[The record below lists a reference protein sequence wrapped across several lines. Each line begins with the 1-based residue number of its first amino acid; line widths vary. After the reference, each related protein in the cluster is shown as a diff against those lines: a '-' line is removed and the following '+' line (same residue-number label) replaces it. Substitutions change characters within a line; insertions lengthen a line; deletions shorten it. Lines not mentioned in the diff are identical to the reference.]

1 MEYTTPHTSQLYGI
15 IEGKFSVIKE
25 EVLVMILNAKLN
37 DTDQKMLCAK
47 AVHTCKHVRNSMA
60 TNNSQKIPFGIFYGE
75 KPRII
80 GLFSEF

>member
-1 MEYTTPHTSQLYGI
+1 
-15 IEGKFSVIKE
+15 
-25 EVLVMILNAKLN
+25 MILNSKLN

-47 AVHTCKHVRNSMA
+47 AVHTCKHVRNSMV

-80 GLFSEF
+80 GLFSEFGCITYVKNREIIRG